1 MFGKCPS
8 CMRSDSMSFAK
19 HPQTRIV
26 YVLLVL
32 FMTVAERSVAGGAE
46 VDRLSAFLKRLAS
59 DDVEY
64 CSDRTRLQP
73 DCKECIPGLRA
84 GAGSSSC
91 NEFVPASL
99 KIRNEIGKLTVERYG
114 SKLDPSRPFGLYPY
128 LEKPE
133 FMQRQKMFGK
143 MLGDYKAKHIV
154 DIGAYYN
161 PVNLFLSPSHCPIS
175 VVIIEPILDPLS
187 AIVPCGGDGESGN
200 TLGGAESGRNTKTH
214 VVFLPITFRYYASF
228 VAPHNPAAGTAA
240 LPQATQVTA
249 PLPHPDYVVCIGCD
263 AHYGPSRRMLD
274 GTFARPFTLLIE
286 YPVDYYHNRREFRNL
301 GEGGIKAGEKV
312 LFTQNFQYS
321 TNDTQFTRRMMKT
334 IEYTNV
340 I

>member
-1 MFGKCPS
+1 MFGKCQ
-8 CMRSDSMSFAK
+8 R
-19 HPQTRIV
+19 R
-26 YVLLVL
+26 LLITPVFFL
-32 FMTVAERSVAGGAE
+32 FFLGLSLSVAGLDVDATASGGIE

-99 KIRNEIGKLTVERYG
+99 KIRNEIGKLTLERYG
-114 SKLDPSRPFGLYPY
+114 SKLDPARPFGLYPY

-161 PVNLFLSPSHCPIS
+161 PVNLFLSPGHCPIS
-175 VVIIEPILDPLS
+175 VVIVEPILDPLS
-187 AIVPCGGDGESGN
+187 AIVPCGGGQGESGN

-228 VAPHNPAAGTAA
+228 VAPHNPASGNKAA
-240 LPQATQVTA
+240 VPQATQVTA

-301 GEGGIKAGEKV
+301 GEGGTKAGEKV